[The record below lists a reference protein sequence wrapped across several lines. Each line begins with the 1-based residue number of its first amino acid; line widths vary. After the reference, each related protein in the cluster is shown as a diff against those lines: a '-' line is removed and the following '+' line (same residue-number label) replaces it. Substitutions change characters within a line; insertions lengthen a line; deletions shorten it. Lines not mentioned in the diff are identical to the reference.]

1 MITLR
6 IQNENPALDVIEA
19 ERATLGKKTTIIA
32 DNLNQNK
39 QIDFW
44 VRHFIARH
52 STIRAVHFRIFD
64 DNCRKDV
71 TRQILRAT
79 KGHPQPYVQSS
90 RPDWTGNERDES
102 STATNIFIHDHT
114 PESWMDL
121 CRQRLCFRAMKET
134 REWCASVVRLMAGS
148 NNPFFMALAFC
159 SVPECV
165 HQDGCPDGKV
175 GCKWYKDTFH
185 SGLGNYGIIG
195 RRRIYQEIL
204 AKK

>member
-6 IQNENPALDVIEA
+6 IQNENPAFDVIEA
-19 ERATLGKKTTIIA
+19 ERATLGKKTTVIA
-32 DNLNQNK
+32 DNLNENK
-39 QIDFW
+39 PIDFW

-52 STIRAVHFRIFD
+52 STIRSVHFRIFD

-90 RPDWTGNERDES
+90 RPDWTGKERDES

-134 REWCASVVRLMAGS
+134 REWCVSVVRLMAES
-148 NNPFFMALAFC
+148 NQPFFKALALC

-165 HQDGCPDGKV
+165 YQDGCPEGKQ
-175 GCKWYKDTFH
+175 GCKWSKGTFH

-204 AKK
+204 STK